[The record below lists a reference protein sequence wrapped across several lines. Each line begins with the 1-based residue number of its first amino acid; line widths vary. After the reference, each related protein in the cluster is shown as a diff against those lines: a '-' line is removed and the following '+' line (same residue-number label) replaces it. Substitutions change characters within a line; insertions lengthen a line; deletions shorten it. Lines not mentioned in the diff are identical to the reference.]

1 MSTRSLE
8 QRLAALEQE
17 VAALKEALANG
28 GRVKDW
34 RRVVGMFEGDEVMK
48 RIDELTLKYRE
59 DDRKKARRRYSKR
72 KSTKS

>member
-8 QRLAALEQE
+8 QRLTALEQE

-48 RIDELTLKYRE
+48 RLIRARLSHSRE
-59 DDRKKARRRYSKR
+59 HRLHRLAVAVAQ
-72 KSTKS
+72 